1 MFLRME
7 AIGIYG
13 NIQTLMGQVLH
24 FEGQRERGAS
34 QGLWGER
41 ERASQGKGWDERTQW
56 GDSFENEQE
65 VNSVRNHRERK
76 TDVRE
81 GPLGLPRGSS

>member
-1 MFLRME
+1 MRDR
-7 AIGIYG
+7 G
-13 NIQTLMGQVLH
+13 
-24 FEGQRERGAS
+24 REELAKDSG
-34 QGLWGER
+34 GER

-81 GPLGLPRGSS
+81 GHLGLPRGSS